1 MIKHLVIAGGAHAGF
16 AYYGAFKSLID
27 NKFIVLSEI
36 QTVFSTSVGG
46 ILTVIL
52 LLNYDWE
59 TLDEYLINRPWHL
72 LFRTDLPTLI
82 NGINKG
88 GVYDVTL
95 IKDVLAPLLLGKD
108 LSPQIT
114 LEEFYQYT
122 QKDLHF
128 IATKF
133 DNLEMCDISHKT
145 HPEWKL
151 VDAICASSC
160 LPVVFAPFV
169 QDDDEIYIDGAIH
182 ANYPLPQCLNVN
194 RDAGP
199 KEIFGIVCGFH
210 EGVVEKT
217 KKPKYLQESTT
228 FRLFYFLMDL
238 FLKLWADKKKNDT
251 KTEETP
257 DIHQLEIFCRAD
269 DALQIIK
276 SADSRRNMI
285 LFGVETANKFLENN
299 NYISFP
305 TTLSTN

>member
-16 AYYGAFKSLID
+16 AYYGAFKTLFD
-27 NKFIVLSEI
+27 NKFMVLSDI

-46 ILTVIL
+46 IISVIL

-59 TLDEYLINRPWHL
+59 TVDEYLINRPWHL

-88 GVYDVTL
+88 GVYDVSL
-95 IKDVLAPLLLGKD
+95 ITDMLTPLLLGKD

-114 LEEFYQYT
+114 LAEFYQYT

-133 DNLEMCDISHKT
+133 HNLEMCDISHKT

-151 VDAICASSC
+151 VDAISASSC
-160 LPVVFAPFV
+160 LPVVFAPFE
-169 QDDDEIYIDGAIH
+169 QSEDEIYIDGAIH
-182 ANYPLPQCLNVN
+182 ANYPLPQCLTYI
-194 RDAGP
+194 GESGS

-210 EGVVEKT
+210 EEIPSN
-217 KKPKYLQESTT
+217 KPKYLKENTT
-228 FRLFYFLMDL
+228 FRLFYFLLDL
-238 FLKLWADKKKNDT
+238 FLKLWADKKKNDL
-251 KTEETP
+251 KTAHEPP
-257 DIHQLEIFCRAD
+257 DIHQLEIFCQAG

-276 SADSRRNMI
+276 SADARKKMI
-285 LFGVETANKFLENN
+285 LFGVETANKFMEDMKKEQG
-299 NYISFP
+299 
-305 TTLSTN
+305 